1 MQGPGFNPQHS
12 NKERQREEEDEEEE
26 KEEEEGKEEED
37 EVHSSNFAELIIDR
51 FQTKHG
57 DACLLVTNT
66 QEAEAKGL

>member
-1 MQGPGFNPQHS
+1 MQGPGFNPQYS

-26 KEEEEGKEEED
+26 KEEGKEEED

-51 FQTKHG
+51 SQTKHG